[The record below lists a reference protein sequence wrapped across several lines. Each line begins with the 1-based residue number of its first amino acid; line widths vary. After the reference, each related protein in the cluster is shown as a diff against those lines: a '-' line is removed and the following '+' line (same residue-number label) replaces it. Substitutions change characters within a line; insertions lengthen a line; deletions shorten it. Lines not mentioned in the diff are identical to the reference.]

1 MILYCRIWVGI
12 VLEKVRLGWGGHKP
26 KETLFA
32 FQMPRL
38 SRLVAQ
44 QLQEAHYLP
53 PFSRKIPKG
62 KGLNAG
68 GLPLC
73 FGHLC
78 NQEYPTL
85 VFKVD
90 LVTMSET

>member
-53 PFSRKIPKG
+53 PFSRKIPKAE
-62 KGLNAG
+62 LII
-68 GLPLC
+68 
-73 FGHLC
+73 
-78 NQEYPTL
+78 YL
-85 VFKVD
+85 VHC
-90 LVTMSET
+90 MH